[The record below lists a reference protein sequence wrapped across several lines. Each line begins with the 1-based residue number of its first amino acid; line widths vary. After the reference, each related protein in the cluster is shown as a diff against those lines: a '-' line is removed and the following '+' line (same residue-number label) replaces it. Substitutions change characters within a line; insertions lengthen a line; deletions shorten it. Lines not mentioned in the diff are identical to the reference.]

1 LKVLLSTHRP
11 DIVSRPHEEIETM
24 TSIEIANTILS
35 QLGGNRFTVMTGAK
49 NYMALKSGL
58 QLDLPKKAHYVKNGI
73 SRLWIELTPADTYT
87 IKAWKIRGMNAQLV
101 DTIENVYCDE
111 LQSTFTELTGLD
123 THL

>member
-1 LKVLLSTHRP
+1 
-11 DIVSRPHEEIETM
+11 M

-87 IKAWKIRGMNAQLV
+87 IKAWKIRGMNVQLV
-101 DTIENVYCDE
+101 DTI
-111 LQSTFTELTGLD
+111 
-123 THL
+123 